1 MAHGLGN
8 SQTAPDC
15 CSSSRAYRYQLRNV
29 ARKYTDARVKTCGI
43 PLNYGVAVQSLADGS
58 CGFGG
63 IETCSSPWLCPVCSA
78 KISMGRRQELLQ
90 LVDWAKQNQYCVSFL
105 TLTQQHNKGQKLD
118 DLWKMLSKAWNLLSG
133 RNTFNRFKKDIGFVG
148 YVRANEV
155 THGASGWHVHSHY
168 LLVTKVNP
176 VTADNQRFMSLQWRD
191 ALQSVGSSC
200 SLDRGAVF
208 ESVSGDTAEI
218 VAKYVGKGAGDI
230 GLEMTMGNFKRGRKT
245 GSRTPFQVLADLG
258 EQYNDKDYAIWQ
270 EWVKASKGKRQLQ
283 WSRYFKKLAGID
295 ELTDQQVAEQGEER
309 ETLGFIS
316 RVDYLDLLESNYLPR
331 FMDAVEQKI
340 RHKSSLSARRSYVND
355 PPVMQ
360 MPTSQLK

>member
-1 MAHGLGN
+1 M
-8 SQTAPDC
+8 
-15 CSSSRAYRYQLRNV
+15 
-29 ARKYTDARVKTCGI
+29 
-43 PLNYGVAVQSLADGS
+43 
-58 CGFGG
+58 
-63 IETCSSPWLCPVCSA
+63 CSA

-90 LVDWAKQNQYCVSFL
+90 LVDWAKQNECCVSFL
-105 TLTQQHNKGQKLD
+105 TLTQQHHKGQKLD
-118 DLWKMLSKAWNLLSG
+118 DLWKMLSKAWQILSC
-133 RNTFNRFKKDIGFVG
+133 RQTFKRFKKDIGFVG

-155 THGASGWHVHSHY
+155 THGVAGWHVHSHY
-168 LLVTKVNP
+168 LLVTKLDP
-176 VTADNQRFMSLQWRD
+176 VTAENQRFMSLQWRD
-191 ALQSVGSSC
+191 ALQFVGSGC

-230 GLEMTMGNFKRGRKT
+230 GLEMTMGNFKRGRKST
-245 GSRTPFQVLADLG
+245 SRTPFQVLADLG

-283 WSRYFKKLAGID
+283 WSRYFKKIAGID

-340 RHKSSLSARRSYVND
+340 RHKSSLSALGSRMND

>member
-1 MAHGLGN
+1 MALALGN
-8 SQTAPDC
+8 SQTTLSCGDSAR
-15 CSSSRAYRYQLRNV
+15 SYRFQLRNV

-43 PLNYGVAVQSLADGS
+43 PLNYGVAVQSLQDGS

-90 LVDWAKQNQYCVSFL
+90 LVDWAKQNEYCVSFL

-118 DLWKMLSKAWNLLSG
+118 DLWKMLSKAWNRLNVRTL
-133 RNTFNRFKKDIGFVG
+133 FKRFKKDIGFVG

-155 THGASGWHVHSHY
+155 THGGSGWHVHSHY
-168 LLVTKVNP
+168 LLVSKVNP

-191 ALQSVGSSC
+191 VLQCVGSSC
-200 SLDRGAVF
+200 SLDRGAVL

-295 ELTDQQVAEQGEER
+295 ELTDQQVAEQGEDR

-331 FMDAVEQKI
+331 FMDAIEDQI
-340 RHKSSLSARRSYVND
+340 RHKATLSALASCARD
-355 PPVMQ
+355 PLVMQ
-360 MPTSQLK
+360 MLISPLK